1 MSQATNIIIRQAEL
15 HDVDA
20 LWKCYTSPNVVYN
33 TLQLPY
39 RSLESVRE
47 QLQAKPEDGHYHLVA
62 EVDGQVVGSIGLH
75 VNCRPRISHVA
86 GFGMMVLD
94 DWQGK
99 GIGAALLQAALD
111 LADKW
116 LNLVR
121 IELSVY
127 TDNTAAIALYK
138 KFGFT
143 VEGTNRKAAFRD
155 GVFVDTLMM
164 ARVK

>member
-1 MSQATNIIIRQAEL
+1 MAQSPNIIIRQAEPT
-15 HDVDA
+15 DAEA
-20 LWKCYTSPNVVYN
+20 LWRCYTAPNVVYN

-47 QLQAKPEDGHYHLVA
+47 QLQAKPEDGHFHLVA
-62 EVDGQVVGSIGLH
+62 EVEGQVVGSIGLQ
-75 VNCRPRISHVA
+75 VNRRPRISHLA

-99 GIGAALLQAALD
+99 GIGTALLQAALD

-121 IELSVY
+121 IELTVY

-138 KFGFT
+138 KFGFEI
-143 VEGTNRKAAFRD
+143 EGTMRKAAFRD
-155 GVFVDTLMM
+155 GVFVDTLLM